1 MLGTFHILY
10 FSAGSAAGKK
20 FCVSGRPKSAEP
32 GSPLLRR
39 ALSPD
44 RIHPRV
50 GSEGGPGSKKAPQA
64 ISPLC
69 SPSCKVVVT
78 TTPKL
83 TISTQNTSGS
93 SSGVAGPDVMVSPLP
108 SRALHTSPLAADSHI
123 IDQAVSASTDHQPA
137 QQVWPMSPFF
147 FSSTFYVKNHL
158 FHRDINDT

>member
-83 TISTQNTSGS
+83 TISTQNTE
-93 SSGVAGPDVMVSPLP
+93 VVSPLP
-108 SRALHTSPLAADSHI
+108 SRALHTSPASGASVAPE
-123 IDQAVSASTDHQPA
+123 DQQLPGPVSDY
-137 QQVWPMSPFF
+137 
-147 FSSTFYVKNHL
+147 FYHSFQTETSVDVTGFRPNL
-158 FHRDINDT
+158 FRGFLNYCYCYL

>member
-93 SSGVAGPDVMVSPLP
+93 SQVAGPDVMVSPLP

-123 IDQAVSASTDHQPA
+123 IEQAVSASTDHQPS